1 MSGRKTRHLKIITDD
16 DFILIANTESG
27 KCYASGG
34 GDSAYTADLRAG
46 VERGEGIDLCS
57 STRRM
62 LKDSKYY
69 TIRVMG

>member
-27 KCYASGG
+27 KCYASSG
-34 GDSAYTADLRAG
+34 GDSAYTADLRAD
-46 VERGEGIDLCS
+46 VARGEGMNLDS
-57 STRRM
+57 TTRRM
-62 LKDSKYY
+62 LKAHKHY